1 MAINLNQLVTG
12 TTAVRAPTTPDAVAA
27 RVQPRKAEGSAK
39 TELAKAAE
47 PGAFAKVPDPVEA
60 EVTGAQQVEP
70 ADLDRA
76 VEEANQLSEPS
87 LRATNRRVVFGRH
100 EGSGRITITI
110 HEQVNGK
117 EVERQIPPESLLKL
131 VERLKT
137 LGNDDPR
144 ATAGS
149 IVETKA

>member
-1 MAINLNQLVTG
+1 MAVNLNQLVTG
-12 TTAVRAPTTPDAVAA
+12 TTVARAPTTPDAVAA
-27 RVQPRKAEGSAK
+27 RVQPRKAESSGK
-39 TELAKAAE
+39 TELAKAPEPGSRAETAE
-47 PGAFAKVPDPVEA
+47 PLEA
-60 EVTGAQQVEP
+60 EATGAQQVEP

-76 VEEANQLSEPS
+76 VEEANQLSES
-87 LRATNRRVVFGRH
+87 TLRASNRRVVFGRH

-117 EVERQIPPESLLKL
+117 EVERQIPPESLLRL
-131 VERLKT
+131 VERLKA
-137 LGNDDPR
+137 LGKDDPR